1 MKEQNNG
8 PVLLPIRLTAETG
21 LSLSELLISG
31 RQRWNRG
38 SETRTDYD
46 VDGLFRLY
54 FEQTSLPI
62 IA

>member
-31 RQRWNRG
+31 RQR
-38 SETRTDYD
+38 
-46 VDGLFRLY
+46 
-54 FEQTSLPI
+54 
-62 IA
+62 